1 VGGEEPAAPAPEAG
15 AEDAATRSLRVL
27 EFPKIVHAVAR
38 EAETVAGAARAAALR
53 PEGDAIEARERQG
66 ESREADTLLARVPHP
81 PVGPAED
88 VRPLIE
94 RAARGAAL
102 SGGELR
108 AVAQVAGAARLMP
121 QTLAAVDADRPLA
134 RLVSLAAPLV
144 PLPEVEERIRRSIT
158 EAGEVADE
166 ASPLL
171 AQLRRSARALA
182 TEVRE
187 RLESMVRSAATARY
201 LQEPIVTLRGGR
213 YVVPVRQEFRRM
225 VPGLVHDTSASGQTL
240 FVEPMAVLELGNR
253 LRAVEAQ
260 AREEAER
267 VLREL
272 SALVAR
278 YAVALRTD
286 VDVLAALDAIF
297 ARARY
302 GRRPGY
308 RYPDID
314 ERPRLVLRA
323 ARHPLLGDE
332 AVPLDVEIG
341 RTFHTLVVSGPN
353 TGGKTVSLKTM
364 GLLSA
369 MALSGLAVP
378 AGDGTSVGAFDHI
391 LADIGDE
398 QSIEQSLSTFSSHLT
413 AIVRYLALATPRSLV
428 LLDELGAGTDP
439 TEGAALAT
447 AILEHLHARGVRTV
461 ASTHL
466 SDLRRFAASHAGAE
480 NGSVAFDPVSL
491 RPTYRFELGVPG
503 QSNALAIAARLG
515 MDPAV
520 LEVARARLRPEDR
533 GLEELMRSVGEMRRA
548 LAEEEEGARR
558 ARREA
563 EAMRAEVEAE
573 RRALA
578 EERSRLLGEAA
589 ERAREIVRRARRESE
604 AAIAALRA
612 AQAGERPVEAA
623 VALARRSLREAAPQE
638 VGLPAADEA
647 SPPLRRV
654 AVGQTVLLHRLGQLA
669 TVLSEPDPDGKV
681 LVQAGVVRLRLDLAD
696 LRAAPAGAT
705 ARSPDPPPARSAS
718 SLLDRARTAAPE
730 IDLRGLRADEALA
743 RLERWLDDALLA
755 GLAEG
760 RVIHG
765 KGTGALRQAVTDA
778 LRGRPEVAEFRL
790 GAPEEGGDG
799 VTVVRFAGA

>member
-1 VGGEEPAAPAPEAG
+1 MAGEEPGAAPATVAG
-15 AEDAATRSLRVL
+15 GEDAAARSLRVL
-27 EFPKIVHAVAR
+27 EFPKIVREVAR
-38 EAETVAGAARAAALR
+38 EAETLAGAERAQALR
-53 PEGDAIEARERQG
+53 PEGDAVEARERQG

-201 LQEPIVTLRGGR
+201 LQEPIVTLRAGR

-240 FVEPMAVLELGNR
+240 FVEPMAVLEVGNR

-278 YAVALRTD
+278 HAAPLRTD
-286 VDVLAALDAIF
+286 VDVLAAMDAIF
-297 ARARY
+297 ARARF

-308 RYPDID
+308 RYPEID
-314 ERPRLVLRA
+314 ERPRLVLRT
-323 ARHPLLGDE
+323 ARHPLLGED

-461 ASTHL
+461 ATTHL

-515 MDPAV
+515 MDPTV
-520 LEVARARLRPEDR
+520 LEVARARLRPEER
-533 GLEELMRSVGEMRRA
+533 GLEDLMRSVGEMRRA

-558 ARREA
+558 ARRQA
-563 EAMRAEVEAE
+563 EALRAEVEAE

-578 EERSRLLGEAA
+578 EERGRLLAEAA

-638 VGLPAADEA
+638 EGPPPPA

-669 TVLSEPDPDGKV
+669 TVLAEPDPDGKV
-681 LVQAGVVRLRLDLAD
+681 LVQAGVVRLRLDLAE

-705 ARSPDPPPARSAS
+705 ARSPDPPPAKAGF
-718 SLLDRARTAAPE
+718 SLLERARAAAPE
-730 IDLRGLRADEALA
+730 LDLRGLRADEALE

-760 RVIHG
+760 RIVHG
-765 KGTGALRQAVTDA
+765 KGTGALRQVVADA
-778 LRGRPEVAEFRL
+778 LRGRPEVADYRL
-790 GAPEEGGDG
+790 GSAEEGGDG